1 MREDRLTLAASL
13 GFPPVQSSGWGVVE
27 PDRDPRADAVAAAL
41 EAADRIDV
49 VILCAG
55 GVAALRA
62 AFDAVRPGGTV
73 VAVGLSGQPTIP
85 FDFDGLI
92 VRDLDLIGVLGS
104 VGYWQGAIDLIAAG
118 QVKIEPLVT
127 RAFRA
132 LSAGHGRQF
141 DDIDAVRR
149 ALAAR
154 ADCTG
159 RVGVIGFCMG
169 GGFALLTAARG
180 FDASAPNYARLP
192 KDVDGALEGA
202 CPIVA
207 SYGGRDRGLRGTAA
221 KLEAALERKGIEHDV
236 KEYPNAG
243 HSFLSPHPV
252 GPLGPVLLRVAGIGY
267 DQPSAE
273 DAWKRIFSFFRA
285 HLQG

>member
-1 MREDRLTLAASL
+1 MPDITFAGVPAFLAT
-13 GFPPVQSSGWGVVE
+13 PPVGEGPWPGVVVIHE
-27 PDRDPRADAVAAAL
+27 VFGVIDDIRKHTSRIAAAGYVAIAPDL
-41 EAADRIDV
+41 FRGRGAARC
-49 VILCAG
+49 L
-55 GVAALRA
+55 L
-62 AFDAVRPGGTV
+62 GT
-73 VAVGLSGQPTIP
+73 
-85 FDFDGLI
+85 
-92 VRDLDLIGVLGS
+92 
-104 VGYWQGAIDLIAAG
+104 
-118 QVKIEPLVT
+118 
-127 RAFRA
+127 FRA